1 MQNSIACRDIIS
13 FLSLLLTRILFNS
26 STSDTENLRLS
37 LRLQLGSLN
46 IVFPSSR
53 LEKDE
58 GLIIGP
64 ALSME
69 ALREEP
75 FT

>member
-1 MQNSIACRDIIS
+1 MQNSIACGDTIS
-13 FLSLLLTRILFNS
+13 F
-26 STSDTENLRLS
+26 LS
-37 LRLQLGSLN
+37 LRLQLESLN

-58 GLIIGP
+58 RLIIGP

-69 ALREEP
+69 ALRKEP

>member
-1 MQNSIACRDIIS
+1 MQNSIACRDTIS
-13 FLSLLLTRILFNS
+13 FLSLRS
-26 STSDTENLRLS
+26 
-37 LRLQLGSLN
+37 QLESLN

-75 FT
+75 FTWSIYNAKYSEM

>member
-58 GLIIGP
+58 ELIIGP